1 MTDINTPEE
10 LARLQQENLASA
22 MRFAQLTV
30 EASQKLLGVQLD
42 AARQAVEAGSRNVHA
57 LSHIKTPE
65 DAVALR
71 AALAEQAVQQALEYS
86 ESVYSVAAELKDQ
99 YGKLVGQRIESAAA
113 DMQGAMEKM
122 LDSAP
127 PGAAAAAQAVR
138 DALIAGRSAI
148 EGIGHSTRQMS
159 DAARANVKAASDATL
174 SAVKSNGSKPKT

>member
-57 LSHIKTPE
+57 LSHIKTPD

-86 ESVYSVAAELKDQ
+86 ESVYSVAAELQDQ
-99 YGKLVGQRIESAAA
+99 YGKLVGQRIESA

-138 DALIAGRSAI
+138 DALIAGRTAI